1 MPNPSS
7 ILAQKFTHTPT
18 QGQQK
23 LFSLFDSFLE
33 ETKTKDCILLRG
45 YAGTG
50 KTSLVSAIVKT
61 LPLFNYK
68 FVLLAPTG
76 RAAKVLSGYARKV
89 AYTIHKKIYKQAADP
104 VSGLLKF
111 ELQKNYHKKTV
122 FIIDESS
129 MLYENNEFGDNG
141 ILSDLIKYIFNK
153 KGNKLMLI
161 GDSAQLPPV
170 GQSISAALDMDYLKL
185 KCKLDVQEIELQ
197 EVMRQDINSG
207 IMHNATVLRE
217 SLSAKEINIRFRL
230 KGFKDIFKMTSEKL
244 EAGLRYA
251 YDKYGV
257 ENTTV
262 ICRSNR
268 AATQYNQFIRRQIFF
283 KEEEIETGDFLM
295 IVKNNYF
302 YKENPAGF
310 MANGDFVEVM
320 KVITFEDL
328 YRYRFATLRL
338 RMIDYPDEEEFEAKV
353 LLNTLH
359 TENTSLSPEENKKFY
374 QEILKDYIQYSEI
387 ERAKALRFD
396 PYLNALQI
404 KFSYALTCHKSQGGQ
419 WPLVFVDQGYLTEE
433 MINED
438 YLRWLYTALTRST
451 KEVYLLNFNSR
462 FF

>member
-1 MPNPSS
+1 
-7 ILAQKFTHTPT
+7 
-18 QGQQK
+18 
-23 LFSLFDSFLE
+23 
-33 ETKTKDCILLRG
+33 
-45 YAGTG
+45 
-50 KTSLVSAIVKT
+50 
-61 LPLFNYK
+61 
-68 FVLLAPTG
+68 
-76 RAAKVLSGYARKV
+76 
-89 AYTIHKKIYKQAADP
+89 
-104 VSGLLKF
+104 
-111 ELQKNYHKKTV
+111 
-122 FIIDESS
+122 
-129 MLYENNEFGDNG
+129 
-141 ILSDLIKYIFNK
+141 
-153 KGNKLMLI
+153 
-161 GDSAQLPPV
+161 
-170 GQSISAALDMDYLKL
+170 
-185 KCKLDVQEIELQ
+185 
-197 EVMRQDINSG
+197 
-207 IMHNATVLRE
+207 
-217 SLSAKEINIRFRL
+217 
-230 KGFKDIFKMTSEKL
+230 MTSEKL